1 MDKNKYMELA
11 IDLAKDNVKK
21 GFGGPFGAVIVK
33 DGEVIAQAANSVTST
48 NDPTAHAEV
57 NAIRQA
63 CKKLN
68 TFNLSGCEIYASCE
82 PCPMCLS
89 AIYWARIDK
98 VYVAATK
105 KDAADAGFDDEFIYK
120 ELDLPETKRQL
131 KTSELLMEEGQK
143 PFIEWKQKADKITY

>member
-1 MDKNKYMELA
+1 MDKNKYMQLA
-11 IDLAKDNVKK
+11 IDLAKENVKK

-33 DGEVIAQAANSVTST
+33 NGEVIAQAANSVTST

-89 AIYWARIDK
+89 AIYWAHIDK

-105 KDAADAGFDDEFIYK
+105 KDAAEAGFDDEFIYK
-120 ELDLPETKRQL
+120 ELDLPENKRQL
-131 KTSELLMEEGQK
+131 RTSELLMEEGQK

>member
-1 MDKNKYMELA
+1 MDKNKYMQLA

-105 KDAADAGFDDEFIYK
+105 KDSADAGFDDEFIYK
-120 ELDLPETKRQL
+120 ELDLPENKRQL
-131 KTSELLMEEGQK
+131 RTSELLMEEGQK